1 MNEGNRADY
10 NQLRVTIVILG
21 AGELGATFARQVAA
35 ADILT
40 RVVLVDESGTVA
52 AGKALDLAQSGPVD
66 RFSTALA
73 GTDDESAVV
82 GAGIIA
88 IADKASGSVE
98 WEGEAG
104 LALVRRA
111 SRLNQ
116 LAPILC
122 VGPTASELIERG
134 VSELGLPPTR
144 IFGTAPA
151 ALQAAVVALT
161 SLEADHSPAEISLS
175 VVGRAPKD
183 IIVGWEAASI
193 GGRRATDVLSAPAL
207 LRLEDRLPR
216 LWPPG
221 PATLGSA
228 AAEVVRSMLAGSRRA
243 CALLVAPERNG
254 GRAAMLPA
262 RVHRRGI
269 LRMETPSLSARERT
283 RLETAIGAGVRS

>member
-1 MNEGNRADY
+1 M
-10 NQLRVTIVILG
+10 TIVILG

-35 ADILT
+35 ADILS

-52 AGKALDLAQSGPVD
+52 AGKALDIAQSGPVD

-134 VSELGLPPTR
+134 VSELGLP
-144 IFGTAPA
+144 FE
-151 ALQAAVVALT
+151 Q
-161 SLEADHSPAEISLS
+161 SLS
-175 VVGRAPKD
+175 ICGVF
-183 IIVGWEAASI
+183 
-193 GGRRATDVLSAPAL
+193 VLWLALRFGVYIAVLGNLWLELTMMLLPAVPIAGM
-207 LRLEDRLPR
+207 LPTAG
-216 LWPPG
+216 LQNLQL
-221 PATLGSA
+221 ALA
-228 AAEVVRSMLAGSRRA
+228 VLVLAG
-243 CALLVAPERNG
+243 LVTGRVISDVRTEIAPILGPGESATVTLPVKESPSYRVLVPVAG
-254 GRAAMLPA
+254 KAVWTDTAA
-262 RVHRRGI
+262 
-269 LRMETPSLSARERT
+269 
-283 RLETAIGAGVRS
+283 